1 MIFKQVLFDDFH
13 LMLLSSLVDTTWLD
27 MFFEEERFAFQV
39 VSRTAGLSKNIR
51 VLVQHEQLTK
61 IVEA

>member
-1 MIFKQVLFDDFH
+1 M
-13 LMLLSSLVDTTWLD
+13 
-27 MFFEEERFAFQV
+27 

-61 IVEA
+61 IVEALVNRKPIKKVKSGAIEKKV